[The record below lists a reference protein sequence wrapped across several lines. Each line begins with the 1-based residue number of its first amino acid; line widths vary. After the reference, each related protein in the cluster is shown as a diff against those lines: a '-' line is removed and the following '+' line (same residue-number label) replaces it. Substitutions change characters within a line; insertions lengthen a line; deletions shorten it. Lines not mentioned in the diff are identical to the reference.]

1 MALTPKRLEY
11 EASVGESRRVQ
22 ANGVAVEIPDSWHA
36 EQLVLAGLVHCT
48 LASLR
53 YHARRASI
61 VVHRARGAASGA
73 VTKRESDG
81 RYALVEV
88 RAALDV
94 EIDPEPDAH
103 ALAELLAKAERDC
116 FVGNSLSV
124 RPEYGWQV
132 NGRDQA

>member
-36 EQLVLAGLVHCT
+36 EQLVLAGLAHYT

-61 VVHRARGAASGA
+61 VVHRARGQQAGLSRSARATAATPLSRCA
-73 VTKRESDG
+73 F
-81 RYALVEV
+81 
-88 RAALDV
+88 
-94 EIDPEPDAH
+94 
-103 ALAELLAKAERDC
+103 AELLAKAERDC